1 MKAAKIL
8 ENDCN
13 TRITVVNPICFTALD
28 KELLD
33 NLKKDHKIIAT
44 VEDGVLDGGFGQKVA
59 SYYGC
64 DDIKVLNF
72 GGEKEFND
80 LISAKE
86 IAIQNHLTAEQI
98 AEDIKAL
105 IK

>member
-1 MKAAKIL
+1 MKAAEIL

-33 NLKKDHKIIAT
+33 GLKKDHEIIAT

-72 GGEKEFND
+72 GGEKKFND

>member
-1 MKAAKIL
+1 M
-8 ENDCN
+8 
-13 TRITVVNPICFTALD
+13 
-28 KELLD
+28 
-33 NLKKDHKIIAT
+33 
-44 VEDGVLDGGFGQKVA
+44 LDGGFGQRVA

-64 DDIKVLNF
+64 DDIKVLNY
-72 GGEKEFND
+72 GGEKKFND